1 MKKSEWGPCIWKTLH
16 VLTVKIKDEHF
27 DIQRSRLI
35 ETITNICNNL
45 PCPLCSSH
53 AKSLLRKYKVEHVK
67 TKDSLIY
74 IIIKLHNDVNKRL
87 RKPIQEASVMKE
99 YYKTLNT
106 REIIQDYYNKN
117 INMRFGEKMM
127 MHSFHRKMFL
137 TKFKSYIR
145 TNIEYFDE

>member
-1 MKKSEWGPCIWKTLH
+1 M
-16 VLTVKIKDEHF
+16 
-27 DIQRSRLI
+27 
-35 ETITNICNNL
+35 

-145 TNIEYFDE
+145 TNIEYFDEWYDNDLFCHGGNEFPISVDLAFELLLAWHGTHLFIW